1 MRREAPREIPGGAP
15 IFQRIFTRLGLQGRP
30 PRFVVE
36 YRPFS
41 GLTQSIRLRDDVAH
55 VKLSDVLR
63 GASLRV
69 HEAVATILLARLYRR
84 RAPRECLAEYRRFT
98 LAARTRRRV
107 AAARLRRA
115 RIRPAEA
122 RGKCHD
128 LALLFAGLNR
138 DYFGGALELPRM
150 GWSSRSWRRQLGCF
164 DPALRHILINRL
176 LDHPDVPACVVEYV
190 LYHEMLHMKHP
201 LRLAHCRL
209 ESHSPRF
216 RAEEKRFAHYS
227 RAVGFL
233 RHFPSRRA
241 S

>member
-1 MRREAPREIPGGAP
+1 LTRSAVREIPGGSP

-30 PRFVVE
+30 PRFIVE

-41 GLTQSIRLRDDVAH
+41 GLTQTIRLRDDVAH
-55 VKLSDVLR
+55 VKLSDGLR

-84 RAPRECLAEYRRFT
+84 RAPHESLVEYRQFVVAPGTRRWLT
-98 LAARTRRRV
+98 AARK
-107 AAARLRRA
+107 RRA
-115 RIRPAEA
+115 PSRPAEA
-122 RGKCHD
+122 RGNWHN
-128 LALLFAGLNR
+128 LQLLFSGLNR
-138 DYFGGALELPRM
+138 GYFEGSLDEARL

-176 LDHPDVPACVVEYV
+176 LDREDVPAYVVEYV

-201 LRLAHCRL
+201 LRLARCRI
-209 ESHSPRF
+209 ESHSARF

-227 RAVGFL
+227 RAIRFL
-233 RHFPSRRA
+233 RRFPFQPGL
-241 S
+241 